1 MNYNRMSAIGTR
13 AKYTVKAAVN
23 THTVKVAH
31 FECEVSG
38 YAEAGMIECQPSC
51 RSCRL
56 YKRGSKNAM
65 RGRIYKWFVS
75 NTSNGSYEEKTTHYH
90 GDTYEISVTVKKT
103 VSYEAR

>member
-1 MNYNRMSAIGTR
+1 MNQQIMSAIGTR

-23 THTVKVAH
+23 THTVKVTR
-31 FECEVSG
+31 FECVVSG
-38 YAEAGMIECQPSC
+38 HAEAGMIECQPFN

-75 NTSNGSYEEKTTHYH
+75 NTSNGSYEEKITHYH
-90 GDTYEISVTVKKT
+90 GDTYEILVTVKKT